1 LASPVVLIASQLLD
15 GRLWAPQV
23 EALGSR
29 FELIIAD
36 QTGHDTMAS
45 MASAILAQA
54 PDRISI
60 VGHGMGGFIAL
71 EALRQAPA
79 RIDRLVL
86 MSTLASADGPAQTA
100 RREGYLRL
108 VDGGRFDEV
117 VEERLP
123 MLLSP
128 QRRSDEALVA
138 AARTMAAETGPE
150 AFLRQQRAIMSRPD
164 SRPGLGAIASPTLI
178 LFGRQDGIVTL
189 AHQQEIQAAIPGAR
203 LEILEDCGHLLTLE
217 QPTRVNALLAEWLG
231 PISSPSAGSPGEAG
245 DGG

>member
-1 LASPVVLIASQLLD
+1 MSVLTASPVLLIASQLLN

-29 FELIIAD
+29 FDLIIAD
-36 QTGHDTMAS
+36 QSAHDTMAS
-45 MASAILAQA
+45 MASAILEQA
-54 PDRISI
+54 PDRVSI

-71 EALRQAPA
+71 ELLRQAPA

-108 VDGGRFDEV
+108 VEGGRFDEV

-128 QRRSDEALVA
+128 RRRSDEALVA
-138 AARTMAAETGPE
+138 AARAMAAETGPE

-178 LFGRQDGIVTL
+178 LFGRQDGIATL
-189 AHQQEIQAAIPGAR
+189 AHQEEMAAAIPGAR
-203 LEILEDCGHLLTLE
+203 LEILEDCGHLPTLE
-217 QPTRVNALLAEWLG
+217 QPARVNALLAEWLG
-231 PISSPSAGSPGEAG
+231 PISSPSG
-245 DGG
+245 